1 MQSYPQKAVE
11 ILDRAIRNHEWR
23 QRRCI
28 NLIPSEMTPSP
39 LVRLLQVTDPVG
51 RYAEHN
57 FLSSVNR
64 EVYYY
69 QGTDFIAWVEE
80 QLIQEMAKYL
90 RCRQVEPRLISGQ
103 TANMAVFSA
112 LVAYRNRHDTGRE
125 VERIRLVLNHHL
137 GLGGHLSAQP
147 MGPMR
152 DYVAKDP
159 ATGKFAVIHFPV
171 CKDNPYRVDVPA
183 VADLV
188 ADKKPELVIFGK
200 SMFIEREP
208 VAEVRKLFADRAE
221 RPLFM
226 FDAAHVLGILGP
238 YFQDP
243 IAEGADLVTGSTHK
257 TFFGTQRGIIGASLA
272 EDSPWN
278 ELWQTVRRRAFPG
291 FLSNHHLGT
300 MLGLLLA
307 AVEMNAFRDDYQR
320 QVVANAKALAK
331 ALHDAGVAVE
341 GDPALG
347 YTETHQV
354 LVHVGQGKGEEVAA
368 RLEKNHIIVNYQALP
383 HDANFTVSS
392 GLRLGVAEMTRF
404 GMKERDF
411 GELAELMAD
420 VILRNRDAAEA
431 VAQLRGRFLE
441 MQYCFQGEEV
451 WELKE
456 KLLAT
461 FA

>member
-1 MQSYPQKAVE
+1 MSYQQAAIE
-11 ILDRAIRNHEWR
+11 ILERAVSNHQWR

-80 QLIQEMAKYL
+80 RLIQEMAAYL

-112 LVAYRNRHDTGRE
+112 LVAYRNRHDSARE

-159 ATGKFAVIHFPV
+159 ATGKFAVVHFPV
-171 CKDNPYRVDVPA
+171 CKDNPYRVDVQA
-183 VADLV
+183 LADLV
-188 ADKKPELVIFGK
+188 ADKTPELVIFGK

-208 VAEVRKLFADRAE
+208 VAEVRKLFAGRAE

-226 FDAAHVLGILGP
+226 FDAAHVLGRIP
-238 YFQDP
+238 
-243 IAEGADLVTGSTHK
+243 S
-257 TFFGTQRGIIGASLA
+257 
-272 EDSPWN
+272 
-278 ELWQTVRRRAFPG
+278 RRAR
-291 FLSNHHLGT
+291 T
-300 MLGLLLA
+300 
-307 AVEMNAFRDDYQR
+307 
-320 QVVANAKALAK
+320 
-331 ALHDAGVAVE
+331 
-341 GDPALG
+341 
-347 YTETHQV
+347 
-354 LVHVGQGKGEEVAA
+354 
-368 RLEKNHIIVNYQALP
+368 
-383 HDANFTVSS
+383 
-392 GLRLGVAEMTRF
+392 
-404 GMKERDF
+404 
-411 GELAELMAD
+411 
-420 VILRNRDAAEA
+420 
-431 VAQLRGRFLE
+431 
-441 MQYCFQGEEV
+441 
-451 WELKE
+451 W
-456 KLLAT
+456 
-461 FA
+461 

>member
-1 MQSYPQKAVE
+1 MSYQQAAIE
-11 ILDRAIRNHEWR
+11 ILERAVSNHQWR

-28 NLIPSEMTPSP
+28 NLIPSEMTPSL

-80 QLIQEMAKYL
+80 RLIQEMAAYL

-112 LVAYRNRHDTGRE
+112 LVAYRNRHDSARE

-159 ATGKFAVIHFPV
+159 ATGKFAVVHFPV
-171 CKDNPYRVDVPA
+171 CKDNPYRVDVQA
-183 VADLV
+183 LADLV
-188 ADKKPELVIFGK
+188 ADKTPELVIFGK

-208 VAEVRKLFADRAE
+208 VAEVRKLFAGRAE

-238 YFQDP
+238 HFQDP

-257 TFFGTQRGIIGASLA
+257 TFFGTQRGIIGASLE

-300 MLGLLLA
+300 MLGLLMA
-307 AVEMNAFRDDYQR
+307 AVEMNAFRDAYQK

-331 ALHDAGVAVE
+331 ALHEAGVGVE

-347 YTETHQV
+347 FTETHQV
-354 LVHVGQGKGEEVAA
+354 LVHVGEGRGQAVAEQLEE
-368 RLEKNHIIVNYQALP
+368 NHIIVNYQALP

-404 GMKERDF
+404 GMKEKDF

-420 VILRNRDAAEA
+420 VILRNRDVADA
-431 VAQLRGRFLE
+431 VARFRGRFLE
-441 MQYCFQGEEV
+441 MQYCFQGEEIR
-451 WELKE
+451 ELKE
-456 KLLAT
+456 KLLET